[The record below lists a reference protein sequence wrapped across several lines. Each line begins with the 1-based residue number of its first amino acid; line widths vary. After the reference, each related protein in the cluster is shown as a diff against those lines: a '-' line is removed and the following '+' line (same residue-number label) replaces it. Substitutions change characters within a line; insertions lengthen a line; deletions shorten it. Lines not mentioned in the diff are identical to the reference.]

1 MNKGGHDT
9 QIVYEVL
16 IHRRLDQIKPTS
28 SHTYRAGQVQRGSG
42 ILPGMLTL
50 KVHLFQ
56 SVGVNLDRVSFI
68 SRFQM
73 IIHFRF
79 PSYYQPNFVAPPAID
94 TPKLMETG

>member
-9 QIVYEVL
+9 QIVHAVL

-28 SHTYRAGQVQRGSG
+28 SHTCRAGQVQRGSG

-50 KVHLFQ
+50 KVHLSL
-56 SVGVNLDRVSFI
+56 SVRVNLACMPFI

-73 IIHFRF
+73 IIHFRLF
-79 PSYYQPNFVAPPAID
+79 ILPP
-94 TPKLMETG
+94 